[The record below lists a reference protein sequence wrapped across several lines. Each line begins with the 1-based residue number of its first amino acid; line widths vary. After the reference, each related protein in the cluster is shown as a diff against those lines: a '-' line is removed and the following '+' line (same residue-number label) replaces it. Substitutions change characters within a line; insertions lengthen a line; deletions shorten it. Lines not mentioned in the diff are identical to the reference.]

1 MADIDGGGL
10 SFVSD
15 MDNSQ
20 LESAIQETLRRV
32 QGMSDGFVGV
42 GDTVDK
48 TVADIGTML
57 GKIGAECEKQETA
70 IWKLEDEFESLKQ
83 LASQEWEKNGFSAEY
98 KALKDKQ
105 KAIQG
110 EITVR
115 KQLLSE
121 LRNQSNELDS
131 ARDAMLA
138 EQKATNENAKSQV
151 SLRTRLRELKME
163 LVELEAAG
171 QRQTARYREVQA
183 EVARLTDA
191 WGDAQAQANI
201 LANDDAGFAGVMSG
215 LTGLTGGFSA
225 VAGMVGLFGSE
236 SENLQQIMLKTQ
248 SIMAVTNGLM
258 QVSQALNK
266 DSAFMLGTVGRLK
279 EWWNGLLEV
288 GRNAEAAETTT
299 IQANT
304 AAQAENA
311 AATGANTLAEEASAA
326 ANQANAAAR
335 GKATAATTANTGVQ
349 AANTAATGAQAVAA
363 KAGTVANIGLAGAF
377 RMVGAA
383 IKSIPVFG
391 WILAGISALIGLYS
405 HFSSKASEA
414 KKAQEEFSK
423 SLVENCYKPIGKIE
437 ELSAAWSALGD
448 NIEAKEAFIRK
459 NKQAFDELGISID
472 GVTAAENALNKNKD
486 AFINAQIKKAEALA
500 YIEMGMAKLKQAL
513 QNREDAENVSL
524 NWIEKLFSYGGAG
537 AKMLHEKR
545 TELTNEA
552 IALEGEMRGYFEKA
566 RQSEAAGTQILSDAM
581 IDTNE
586 IAARSLGGLNQQ
598 IAAKR
603 EELLK
608 SLDAETYKK
617 VMGEIDVLQKK
628 ADAITG
634 TTTHRTGGGGGGG
647 SAAKT
652 DPFLE
657 KMQKRK
663 AEYQRFLKWVN
674 SGDSVLVA
682 SANQEFA
689 GLLEQGA
696 TYIDYLKKQRDQIL
710 AVDAAAHS
718 KKQTAQLRTLNDQIA
733 EETKRTVLEQFNQEL
748 SEQLTNA
755 KSVIEMLNIIERRR
769 QELANDGTEL
779 DTGKK
784 EILDDA
790 EKDARKQAKEQT
802 EALLDEFASYTDKR
816 RAIEEQ
822 FNKDI
827 EMLTRA
833 RNAAT
838 TDADRASIDAAIA
851 NRRRQY
857 TKDTEGTGDADY
869 DRLVEQYTGYEQKR
883 AAIAKKYDEE
893 RRLAREHGDQE
904 MLARIANAEQE
915 ELSKLSNEILTQS
928 ADWQLLF
935 GNLEGLTTSTIERLI
950 KNIEEQKIQFSG
962 DFNPADLAA
971 INEQLEKARD
981 EINKRNPFKAL
992 GNAFEELRRQM
1003 SDNKLLSNDNDP
1015 FLAELKAKED
1025 EYKLYQRWIQS
1036 GNKDLVQGSQDAFAG
1051 LLSQGG
1057 TYLDYLKGKKRELQV
1072 QGKIDMGVEVGNSM
1086 QVIDALIRKVESGK
1100 SAGDMMKDAL
1110 KDVFSN
1116 VGSTLSLVSGTF
1128 DSVVQGMEKMGIA
1141 MDEETA
1147 AILGDIGGI
1156 LSGASQAAEGI
1167 ASGNPLAVIQGSIS
1181 LLSSAFDLFNSRD
1194 RKAEKSIKKHKEQI
1208 DILANAYKQLEWQIN
1223 KALGGEVYK
1232 NQKAAIRNM
1241 QQQQAHLYGMINDER
1256 SKKHTDDGKIREY
1269 QEQIAE
1275 LSRSIQDML
1284 DEIANDL
1291 VQTNAKDFSSS
1302 LAENLVGAF
1311 EKGESAAKAF
1321 EDTVNEVLKNAIV
1334 NQLKKKFLEQQLQGA
1349 LDNLTNSMGYWNGDD
1364 FVFDGL
1370 TDAEIAA
1377 FKQKVQAAAN
1387 NFNQALGIYSDLFKD
1402 LTDEEDADTSLTG
1415 AVKGVSEETA
1425 SLVAGQ
1431 MNAVRINQ
1439 LECKDILR
1447 QQLLVLNTIAANTA
1461 FNKHLAKIDQIITIL
1476 EANGGDSLR
1485 SQGLVA

>member
-32 QGMSDGFVGV
+32 QGLSDGFVGV

-57 GKIGAECEKQETA
+57 GQIGAECEKQETA
-70 IWKLEDEFESLKQ
+70 IWQLEDEFESLKQ
-83 LASQEWEKNGFSAEY
+83 LASQEWEKNGWSADY
-98 KALKDKQ
+98 KAIKDKQ

-115 KQLLSE
+115 KQLLNE
-121 LRNQSNELDS
+121 LRDQSDKLDS

-138 EQKATNENAKSQV
+138 EQKAVNENAKAQT
-151 SLRTRLRELKME
+151 SLRARLRELKTEM
-163 LVELEAAG
+163 VELEAAG
-171 QRQTARYREVQA
+171 MRNTDRYREVRA
-183 EVARLTDA
+183 EAAALTDA
-191 WGDAQAQANI
+191 WGDAQAQANA

-225 VAGMVGLFGSE
+225 VAGMVGLFGDE

-266 DSAFMLGTVGRLK
+266 DSAFMLNTVGRLK

-288 GRNAEAAETTT
+288 GRSAQVAETAA
-299 IQANT
+299 IQANS

-311 AATGANTLAEEASAA
+311 TATGINTVADEASAA

-335 GKATAATTANTGVQ
+335 GQVTAATTANTAVQ
-349 AANTAATGAQAVAA
+349 GANTVATGAQASAA
-363 KAGTVANIGLAGAF
+363 TAGTAANIGLAGAF

-391 WILAGISALIGLYS
+391 WILAGISALIALYS

-423 SLVENCYKPIGKIE
+423 SMVENCYKPIGTIKD
-437 ELSAAWSALGD
+437 LSARWTELGD
-448 NIEAKEAFIRK
+448 NLEAKKKFIEENRQK
-459 NKQAFDELGISID
+459 FEELGVSIN
-472 GVTAAENALNKNKD
+472 GVTDAENLLVANKD
-486 AFINAQIKKAEALA
+486 AFIEAQIEKAKAMTYVQLAMDKQKEALLKLEERDRENSNVVKLGWSGWYSPWKEKNEEYKA
-500 YIEMGMAKLKQAL
+500 LMAESDNLFAQARSHEQAGFNQLQQASIQSTQQYAEGSLGAIEQAISLKQAALKNLTDNTAYKNALAELAEL
-513 QNREDAENVSL
+513 QEQAN
-524 NWIEKLFSYGGAG
+524 K
-537 AKMLHEKR
+537 
-545 TELTNEA
+545 
-552 IALEGEMRGYFEKA
+552 
-566 RQSEAAGTQILSDAM
+566 
-581 IDTNE
+581 
-586 IAARSLGGLNQQ
+586 
-598 IAAKR
+598 
-603 EELLK
+603 
-608 SLDAETYKK
+608 
-617 VMGEIDVLQKK
+617 
-628 ADAITG
+628 ITG
-634 TTTHRTGGGGGGG
+634 NKTNQFKVSGGGGGNGG
-647 SAAKT
+647 SGVKT

-657 KMQKRK
+657 KLQKRK
-663 AEYQRFLKWVN
+663 AEYDRFLKWVN
-674 SGDSVLVA
+674 SGDSVLIA

-689 GLLEQGA
+689 GLLAQGA
-696 TYIDYLKKQRDQIL
+696 TYIDYLKRQRDQIL
-710 AVDAAAHS
+710 AVDVANRTKAQN
-718 KKQTAQLRTLNDQIA
+718 KQLRTLNDQIA

-769 QELANDGTEL
+769 RELANDGTEL

-784 EILDDA
+784 DILDEA
-790 EKDARKQAKEQT
+790 EKNAWNQAKEQT
-802 EALLDEFASYTDKR
+802 EDLLKEFASYTDKR

-838 TDADRASIDAAIA
+838 TDADRESIDAAIA
-851 NRRRQY
+851 NRRRKY
-857 TKDTEGTGDADY
+857 AKDTEGTGDADY
-869 DRLVEQYTGYEQKR
+869 DKLVEQYTGYEQKR
-883 AAIAKKYDEE
+883 AAIAKKYDEQ

-962 DFNPADLAA
+962 DFNPADLQA
-971 INEQLEKARD
+971 INEQLEKARG
-981 EINKRNPFKAL
+981 EIEKRNPFKAL
-992 GNAFEELRRQM
+992 SNAFSELRRQM

-1015 FLAELKAKED
+1015 FLAEFKAKED
-1025 EYKLYQRWIQS
+1025 EYKLYQKWIQS

-1057 TYLDYLKGKKRELQV
+1057 TYLDYLKGKKRELQ
-1072 QGKIDMGVEVGNSM
+1072 GKIDMGVNVGNSM

-1141 MDEETA
+1141 MDEETS

-1167 ASGNPLAVIQGSIS
+1167 ASGNPLAVIQGSIT

-1194 RKAEKSIKKHKEQI
+1194 RRAEKSIRKHKEQI
-1208 DILANAYKQLEWQIN
+1208 DILSNAYKQLEWQIG

-1232 NQKAAIRNM
+1232 NQQAAIRNM
-1241 QQQQAHLYGMINDER
+1241 QQQQAHLYGMISDEQ
-1256 SKKHTDDGKIREY
+1256 SKKHTDQSKIREY

-1275 LSRSIQDML
+1275 LDRSIQDML
-1284 DEIANDL
+1284 DDIANDIL
-1291 VQTNAKDFSSS
+1291 QTNAKEFSNS

-1321 EDTVNEVLKNAIV
+1321 EETVNEVLKNAIV

-1349 LDNLTNSMGYWNGDD
+1349 LDSLTNSMGFWSGDD
-1364 FVFDGL
+1364 FVFNGL
-1370 TDAEIAA
+1370 TDSEIEA
-1377 FKQKVQAAAN
+1377 FKAKVQAAAN

-1402 LTDEEDADTSLTG
+1402 LNNEEDADTSLTG

-1431 MNAVRINQ
+1431 INAVRINQ

-1461 FNKHLAKIDQIITIL
+1461 FNKHLAKIDRIITLL
-1476 EANGGDSLR
+1476 ESNGGDSLR

>member
-32 QGMSDGFVGV
+32 QGLSDGFVGV

-57 GKIGAECEKQETA
+57 GQIGAECEKQENA
-70 IWKLEDEFESLKQ
+70 IWQLEDEFESLKQ
-83 LASQEWEKNGFSAEY
+83 LASQEWEKNGWSADY
-98 KALKDKQ
+98 KAIKDKQ

-115 KQLLSE
+115 KQLLNE
-121 LRNQSNELDS
+121 LRDQSDKLDS

-138 EQKATNENAKSQV
+138 EQKAVNENAKAQT
-151 SLRTRLRELKME
+151 SLRARLRELKME
-163 LVELEAAG
+163 MVELEAAG
-171 QRQTARYREVQA
+171 QRNTDRYREVRA
-183 EVARLTDA
+183 EAAALTDA
-191 WGDAQAQANI
+191 WGDAQAQANA

-225 VAGMVGLFGSE
+225 VAGMVGLFGDE
-236 SENLQQIMLKTQ
+236 NENLQQIMLKTQ

-288 GRNAEAAETTT
+288 GRDAQIAETAA
-299 IQANT
+299 IQANS

-311 AATGANTLAEEASAA
+311 TATGVNTVADEASVA

-335 GKATAATTANTGVQ
+335 GQVTAATTANTAVQ
-349 AANTAATGAQAVAA
+349 GANTVATGAQASAA
-363 KAGTVANIGLAGAF
+363 TAGTAANIGLAGAF

-391 WILAGISALIGLYS
+391 WILAGISALIALYS

-423 SLVENCYKPIGKIE
+423 SMVENCYKPIGTIKD
-437 ELSAAWSALGD
+437 LSARWTELGD
-448 NIEAKEAFIRK
+448 NLEAKKKFIEENRQK
-459 NKQAFDELGISID
+459 FDELGVSIN
-472 GVTAAENALNKNKD
+472 GVTDAENLLNANVKP
-486 AFINAQIKKAEALA
+486 FIDAQIEKAKAMTYVQLAMDKQKEALLKLEERDQESQTVVKLGWKGFYSPWKEKNEEYKA
-500 YIEMGMAKLKQAL
+500 LLAESDNLFAQARNHEQAGFNQLQQASIQSTQQYAEGSLGAIEQAISLKQAALKNLTDNTAYKNALAELAQL
-513 QNREDAENVSL
+513 QDQAN
-524 NWIEKLFSYGGAG
+524 K
-537 AKMLHEKR
+537 
-545 TELTNEA
+545 
-552 IALEGEMRGYFEKA
+552 
-566 RQSEAAGTQILSDAM
+566 
-581 IDTNE
+581 
-586 IAARSLGGLNQQ
+586 
-598 IAAKR
+598 
-603 EELLK
+603 
-608 SLDAETYKK
+608 
-617 VMGEIDVLQKK
+617 
-628 ADAITG
+628 ITG
-634 TTTHRTGGGGGGG
+634 NTTNQFRVSGGG
-647 SAAKT
+647 SGGGKGGSGVKS

-657 KMQKRK
+657 KLQKRK
-663 AEYQRFLKWVN
+663 AEYDRFLKWVN
-674 SGDSVLVA
+674 SGDSVLIA

-689 GLLEQGA
+689 GLLAQGA

-710 AVDAAAHS
+710 AVDVANRTKAQN
-718 KKQTAQLRTLNDQIA
+718 KQLRTLNDQIA

-769 QELANDGTEL
+769 RELANDGTEL

-784 EILDDA
+784 DILDEA
-790 EKDARKQAKEQT
+790 EKNARNQAKEQT
-802 EALLDEFASYTDKR
+802 EDLLKEFASYTDKR

-851 NRRRQY
+851 NRRRKY
-857 TKDTEGTGDADY
+857 AKDTEGTGDADY
-869 DRLVEQYTGYEQKR
+869 DKLVEQYTGYEQKR
-883 AAIAKKYDEE
+883 AAIAKRYDEQ
-893 RRLAREHGDQE
+893 RRIAREHGDQE

-962 DFNPADLAA
+962 DFNPADLQA
-971 INEQLEKARD
+971 INEQLEKARG
-981 EINKRNPFKAL
+981 EIEKRNPFKAL
-992 GNAFEELRRQM
+992 GNAFAELRRQI
-1003 SDNKLLSNDNDP
+1003 SDNKLLSSDNDP
-1015 FLAELKAKED
+1015 FLAELKAKEN
-1025 EYKLYQRWIQS
+1025 EYNLYQKWIQS

-1057 TYLDYLKGKKRELQV
+1057 TYLDYLKGKKRELQ
-1072 QGKIDMGVEVGNSM
+1072 GKIDMGVNVGNSM

-1141 MDEETA
+1141 MDEETS

-1167 ASGNPLAVIQGSIS
+1167 ASGNPLAVIQGSIT

-1194 RKAEKSIKKHKEQI
+1194 RRAEKSIRKHKEQI
-1208 DILANAYKQLEWQIN
+1208 DILSNAYKQLEWQIG

-1232 NQKAAIRNM
+1232 NQQAAIRNM
-1241 QQQQAHLYGMINDER
+1241 QQQQAHLYGMISDER
-1256 SKKHTDDGKIREY
+1256 SKKHTDQSKIREY

-1275 LSRSIQDML
+1275 LDRSIQDML
-1284 DEIANDL
+1284 DDIANDIL
-1291 VQTNAKDFSSS
+1291 QTNAKEFSNS

-1321 EDTVNEVLKNAIV
+1321 EETVNEVLKNAIV

-1349 LDNLTNSMGYWNGDD
+1349 LDSLTNSMGFWSGDD
-1364 FVFDGL
+1364 FIFNGL
-1370 TDAEIAA
+1370 TDSEIEA
-1377 FKQKVQAAAN
+1377 FKAKVQAAAN

-1402 LTDEEDADTSLTG
+1402 LNNEEDADTSLTG

-1431 MNAVRINQ
+1431 INAVRINQ

-1461 FNKHLAKIDQIITIL
+1461 FNKHLAKIDRIITLL
-1476 EANGGDSLR
+1476 ESNGGDSLR

>member
-32 QGMSDGFVGV
+32 QGLSDGFVGV

-57 GKIGAECEKQETA
+57 GQIGAECEKQETA
-70 IWKLEDEFESLKQ
+70 IWQLEDEFESLKQ
-83 LASQEWEKNGFSAEY
+83 LASQEWEKNGWSADY
-98 KALKDKQ
+98 KAIKDKQ

-115 KQLLSE
+115 KQLLNE
-121 LRNQSNELDS
+121 LRDQSDKLDS

-138 EQKATNENAKSQV
+138 EQKAVNENAKAQT
-151 SLRTRLRELKME
+151 SLRARLRELKTEM
-163 LVELEAAG
+163 VELEAAG
-171 QRQTARYREVQA
+171 MRNTDRYREVRA
-183 EVARLTDA
+183 EAAALTDA
-191 WGDAQAQANI
+191 WGDAQAQANA

-225 VAGMVGLFGSE
+225 VAGMVGLFGDE

-266 DSAFMLGTVGRLK
+266 DSAFMLNTVGRLK

-288 GRNAEAAETTT
+288 GRSAQVAETAA
-299 IQANT
+299 IQANS

-311 AATGANTLAEEASAA
+311 TATGINTVADEASAA

-335 GKATAATTANTGVQ
+335 GQVTAATTANTAVQ
-349 AANTAATGAQAVAA
+349 GANTVATGAQASAA
-363 KAGTVANIGLAGAF
+363 TAGTAANIGLAGAF

-391 WILAGISALIGLYS
+391 WILAGISALIALYS

-423 SLVENCYKPIGKIE
+423 SMVENCYKPIGTIKD
-437 ELSAAWSALGD
+437 LSARWTELGD
-448 NIEAKEAFIRK
+448 NLEAKKKFIEENRQK
-459 NKQAFDELGISID
+459 FEELGVSIN
-472 GVTAAENALNKNKD
+472 GVTDAENLLVANKD
-486 AFINAQIKKAEALA
+486 AFIEAQIEKAKAMTYVQLAMDKQKEALLKLEERDRENSNVVKLGWSGWYSPWKEKNEEYKA
-500 YIEMGMAKLKQAL
+500 LMAESDNLFAQARSHEQAGFNQLQQASIQSTQQYAEGSLGAIEQAISLKQAALKNLTDNTAYKNALAELAGL
-513 QNREDAENVSL
+513 QEQAN
-524 NWIEKLFSYGGAG
+524 K
-537 AKMLHEKR
+537 
-545 TELTNEA
+545 
-552 IALEGEMRGYFEKA
+552 
-566 RQSEAAGTQILSDAM
+566 
-581 IDTNE
+581 
-586 IAARSLGGLNQQ
+586 
-598 IAAKR
+598 
-603 EELLK
+603 
-608 SLDAETYKK
+608 
-617 VMGEIDVLQKK
+617 
-628 ADAITG
+628 ITG
-634 TTTHRTGGGGGGG
+634 NKTNQFKVSGGG
-647 SAAKT
+647 SGGGNGGSGVKT

-657 KMQKRK
+657 KLQKRK
-663 AEYQRFLKWVN
+663 AEYDRFLKWVN
-674 SGDSVLVA
+674 SGDSVLIA

-689 GLLEQGA
+689 GLLAQGA
-696 TYIDYLKKQRDQIL
+696 TYIDYLKRQRDQIL
-710 AVDAAAHS
+710 AVDVANRTKAQN
-718 KKQTAQLRTLNDQIA
+718 KQLRTLNDQIA

-769 QELANDGTEL
+769 RELANDGTEL

-784 EILDDA
+784 DILDEA
-790 EKDARKQAKEQT
+790 EKNARNQAKEQT
-802 EALLDEFASYTDKR
+802 EDLLKEFASYTDKR

-838 TDADRASIDAAIA
+838 TDADRESIDAAIA
-851 NRRRQY
+851 NRRRKY
-857 TKDTEGTGDADY
+857 AKDTEGTGDADY
-869 DRLVEQYTGYEQKR
+869 DKLVEQYTGYEQKR
-883 AAIAKKYDEE
+883 AAIAKKYDEQ

-962 DFNPADLAA
+962 DFNPADLQA
-971 INEQLEKARD
+971 INEQLEKARG
-981 EINKRNPFKAL
+981 EIEKRNPFKAL
-992 GNAFEELRRQM
+992 SNAFSELRRQM

-1057 TYLDYLKGKKRELQV
+1057 TYLDYLKGKKRELQ
-1072 QGKIDMGVEVGNSM
+1072 GKIDMGVNVGNSM

-1141 MDEETA
+1141 MDEETQ

-1167 ASGNPLAVIQGSIS
+1167 ASGNPLAVIQGSIT

-1194 RKAEKSIKKHKEQI
+1194 RRAEKSIRKHKEQI
-1208 DILANAYKQLEWQIN
+1208 DILSNAYKQLEWQIG

-1232 NQKAAIRNM
+1232 NQQAAIRNM
-1241 QQQQAHLYGMINDER
+1241 QQQQAHLYGMISDER
-1256 SKKHTDDGKIREY
+1256 SKKHTDQSKIREY

-1275 LSRSIQDML
+1275 LDRSIQDML
-1284 DEIANDL
+1284 DDIANDIL
-1291 VQTNAKDFSSS
+1291 QTNAKEFSSS

-1321 EDTVNEVLKNAIV
+1321 EETVNEVLKNAIV

-1349 LDNLTNSMGYWNGDD
+1349 LDSLTNSMGFWSGDD
-1364 FVFDGL
+1364 FIFNGL
-1370 TDAEIAA
+1370 TDSEIEA
-1377 FKQKVQAAAN
+1377 FKAKVQAAAN

-1402 LTDEEDADTSLTG
+1402 LNNEEDADTSLTG

-1431 MNAVRINQ
+1431 INAVRINQ

-1461 FNKHLAKIDQIITIL
+1461 FNKHLAKIDRIITLL
-1476 EANGGDSLR
+1476 ESNGGDSLR

>member
-32 QGMSDGFVGV
+32 QGLSDGFVGV

-57 GKIGAECEKQETA
+57 GQIGAECEKQENA
-70 IWKLEDEFESLKQ
+70 IWQLEDEFESLKQ
-83 LASQEWEKNGFSAEY
+83 LASQEWEKNGWSADY
-98 KALKDKQ
+98 KAIKDKQ

-115 KQLLSE
+115 KQLLNE
-121 LRNQSNELDS
+121 LRDQSDKLDS

-138 EQKATNENAKSQV
+138 EQKAVNENAKAQT
-151 SLRTRLRELKME
+151 SLRARLRELKME
-163 LVELEAAG
+163 MVELEAAG
-171 QRQTARYREVQA
+171 QRNTDRYRQVRA
-183 EVARLTDA
+183 EAAALTDA
-191 WGDAQAQANI
+191 WGDAQAQANA

-225 VAGMVGLFGSE
+225 VAGMVGLFGDE

-288 GRNAEAAETTT
+288 GRNAQVAETAA
-299 IQANT
+299 IQSNT

-311 AATGANTLAEEASAA
+311 TATGVNAAADEASAA
-326 ANQANAAAR
+326 ANRANAAAR
-335 GKATAATTANTGVQ
+335 GQATAATTANTAVQ
-349 AANTAATGAQAVAA
+349 GANTAATGAQAASA
-363 KAGTVANIGLAGAF
+363 TAGTAANIGLAGAF

-405 HFSSKASEA
+405 HFSSKAADA

-423 SLVENCYKPIGKIE
+423 ALVENCYKPIGKIE
-437 ELSAAWSALGD
+437 ELSAAWDALGD

-472 GVTAAENALNKNKD
+472 GVTAAENALVNNKE
-486 AFINAQIKKAEALA
+486 AFIQAQIEKAKALA
-500 YIEMGMAKLKQAL
+500 YIEMGMAKLKEAL
-513 QNREDAENVSL
+513 QKREDAENVSL
-524 NWIEKLFSYGGAG
+524 NWLEEIFSYGGAG
-537 AKMLHEKR
+537 AKMLREKR

-552 IALEGEMRGYFEKA
+552 IGLEAEMRDYFEKA
-566 RQSEAAGTQILSDAM
+566 RQAEASGTQILADAM

-586 IAARSLGGLNQQ
+586 VVAGSLGDLNQQ

-608 SLDAETYKK
+608 SLDADTYKK
-617 VMGEIDVLQKK
+617 VMGEIDALQKK

-634 TTTHRTGGGGGGG
+634 TTNNRNGGGGG
-647 SAAKT
+647 AKT

-657 KMQKRK
+657 KLQKRK

-710 AVDAAAHS
+710 AVDVAART
-718 KKQTAQLRTLNDQIA
+718 KKQNKQLRTLNDQIA

-769 QELANDGTEL
+769 QELAKDGTEI
-779 DTGKK
+779 DNGKSD
-784 EILDDA
+784 ILDDA

-822 FNKDI
+822 FNKDM
-827 EMLTRA
+827 ELLNRA
-833 RNAAT
+833 RAAAT
-838 TDADRASIDAAIA
+838 TDADRASVDAAIA
-851 NRRRQY
+851 NRRRQFE
-857 TKDTEGTGDADY
+857 KDTDGTGDADY
-869 DRLVEQYTGYEQKR
+869 DKLVEQYTGYEQKR

-904 MLARIANAEQE
+904 MLARIAHAEQE

-962 DFNPADLAA
+962 DFNPADLQA
-971 INEQLEKARD
+971 INEQLEKARG
-981 EINKRNPFKAL
+981 EIEKRNPFKAL
-992 GNAFEELRRQM
+992 SNAFSELRRQM

-1015 FLAELKAKED
+1015 FLAELKAKEN
-1025 EYKLYQRWIQS
+1025 EYNLYQKWIQS

-1057 TYLDYLKGKKRELQV
+1057 TYLDYLKGKKRELQ
-1072 QGKIDMGVEVGNSM
+1072 GKIDMGVNVGNSM

-1141 MDEETA
+1141 MDEETS

-1167 ASGNPLAVIQGSIS
+1167 ASGNPLAVIQGSIT

-1194 RKAEKSIKKHKEQI
+1194 RRAEKSIRKHKEQI
-1208 DILANAYKQLEWQIN
+1208 DILSNAYKQLEWQIG

-1232 NQKAAIRNM
+1232 NQQAAIRNM

-1256 SKKHTDDGKIREY
+1256 SKKHTDQSKIREY

-1275 LSRSIQDML
+1275 LDRSIQDML
-1284 DEIANDL
+1284 DDIANDIL
-1291 VQTNAKDFSSS
+1291 QTNAKEFSTS
-1302 LAENLVGAF
+1302 LAESLVGAF

-1321 EDTVNEVLKNAIV
+1321 EETVNEVLKNAIV
-1334 NQLKKKFLEQQLQGA
+1334 NHLKKKFLEQQLQGA
-1349 LDNLTNSMGYWNGDD
+1349 LDSLTNSMGFWSGDD
-1364 FVFDGL
+1364 FIFNGL
-1370 TDAEIAA
+1370 TDSEIEA
-1377 FKQKVQAAAN
+1377 FKAKVQAAAN

-1402 LTDEEDADTSLTG
+1402 LNNEEDADTSLTG

-1431 MNAVRINQ
+1431 INAVRINQ

-1461 FNKHLAKIDQIITIL
+1461 FNKHLAKIDRIITLL
-1476 EANGGDSLR
+1476 ESNGGDSLR

>member
-32 QGMSDGFVGV
+32 QGLSDGFVGV

-57 GKIGAECEKQETA
+57 GQIGAECEKQENA
-70 IWKLEDEFESLKQ
+70 IWQLEDEFESLKQ
-83 LASQEWEKNGFSAEY
+83 LASQEWEKNGWSADY
-98 KALKDKQ
+98 KAIKDKQ

-115 KQLLSE
+115 KQLLNE
-121 LRNQSNELDS
+121 LRDQSDKLDS

-138 EQKATNENAKSQV
+138 EQKAVNENAKAQT
-151 SLRTRLRELKME
+151 SLRARLRELKME
-163 LVELEAAG
+163 MVELEAAG
-171 QRQTARYREVQA
+171 QRNTDRYREVRA
-183 EVARLTDA
+183 EAAALTDA
-191 WGDAQAQANI
+191 WGDAQAQANA

-225 VAGMVGLFGSE
+225 VAGMVGLFGDE

-288 GRNAEAAETTT
+288 GRDAQIAETAA
-299 IQANT
+299 IQANS

-311 AATGANTLAEEASAA
+311 TATGVNTVADEASVA

-335 GKATAATTANTGVQ
+335 GQVTAATTANTAVQ
-349 AANTAATGAQAVAA
+349 GANTVATGAQASAA
-363 KAGTVANIGLAGAF
+363 TAGTAANIGLAGAF

-391 WILAGISALIGLYS
+391 WILAGISALIALYS

-423 SLVENCYKPIGKIE
+423 SMVENCYKPIGTIKD
-437 ELSAAWSALGD
+437 LSARWTELGD
-448 NIEAKEAFIRK
+448 NLEAKKKFIEENRQKFDELGVSINSVTDAENLLVANKEAFI
-459 NKQAFDELGISID
+459 E
-472 GVTAAENALNKNKD
+472 
-486 AFINAQIKKAEALA
+486 AQIEKAKAMTYVQLAMDKQKEALLKLEERDRENSNVVKLGWSGWYSPWKEKNDEYKA
-500 YIEMGMAKLKQAL
+500 LLAESENLFAQARSHEQAGFNQLQQASIQGTQQYAEGSLGAIEQAIQLKQAALKNLTDNTAYKNALAELAEL
-513 QNREDAENVSL
+513 QEQAN
-524 NWIEKLFSYGGAG
+524 K
-537 AKMLHEKR
+537 
-545 TELTNEA
+545 
-552 IALEGEMRGYFEKA
+552 
-566 RQSEAAGTQILSDAM
+566 
-581 IDTNE
+581 
-586 IAARSLGGLNQQ
+586 
-598 IAAKR
+598 
-603 EELLK
+603 
-608 SLDAETYKK
+608 
-617 VMGEIDVLQKK
+617 
-628 ADAITG
+628 ITG
-634 TTTHRTGGGGGGG
+634 NKTNQFKVSGSGGGGNGG
-647 SAAKT
+647 SGVKS

-657 KMQKRK
+657 KLQKRK
-663 AEYQRFLKWVN
+663 AEYDRFLKWVN
-674 SGDSVLVA
+674 SGDSVLIA

-689 GLLEQGA
+689 GLLAQGA
-696 TYIDYLKKQRDQIL
+696 TYIDYLKRQRDQIL
-710 AVDAAAHS
+710 SVDVAART
-718 KKQTAQLRTLNDQIA
+718 KEQNKQLRTLNDQIA

-769 QELANDGTEL
+769 RELANDGTEL

-784 EILDDA
+784 DILDEA
-790 EKDARKQAKEQT
+790 EKNARNQAKEQT
-802 EALLDEFASYTDKR
+802 EDLLKEFASYTDKR

-838 TDADRASIDAAIA
+838 TEADRASIDAAIA
-851 NRRRQY
+851 NRRRKY
-857 TKDTEGTGDADY
+857 AKDTEGTGDADY
-869 DRLVEQYTGYEQKR
+869 DKLVEQYTGYEQKR
-883 AAIAKKYDEE
+883 AAIAKRYDEQ

-904 MLARIANAEQE
+904 MLARITNAEQE

-962 DFNPADLAA
+962 DFNPADLQA
-971 INEQLEKARD
+971 INEQLEKARG
-981 EINKRNPFKAL
+981 EIEKRNPFKAL
-992 GNAFEELRRQM
+992 SNAFSELRRQM

-1015 FLAELKAKED
+1015 FLAELKAKEN
-1025 EYKLYQRWIQS
+1025 EYNLYQKWIQS

-1057 TYLDYLKGKKRELQV
+1057 TYLDYLKGKKRELQ
-1072 QGKIDMGVEVGNSM
+1072 GKIDMGVNVGNSM

-1141 MDEETA
+1141 MDEETS

-1167 ASGNPLAVIQGSIS
+1167 ASGNPLAVIQGSIT

-1194 RKAEKSIKKHKEQI
+1194 RRAEKSIRKHKEQI
-1208 DILANAYKQLEWQIN
+1208 DILSNAYKQLEWQIG

-1232 NQKAAIRNM
+1232 NQQAAIRNM
-1241 QQQQAHLYGMINDER
+1241 QQQQAHLYGMISDEQ
-1256 SKKHTDDGKIREY
+1256 SKKHTDQSKIREY

-1275 LSRSIQDML
+1275 LDRSIQDML
-1284 DEIANDL
+1284 DDIANDIL
-1291 VQTNAKDFSSS
+1291 QTNAKEFSNS

-1321 EDTVNEVLKNAIV
+1321 EETVNEVLKNAIV

-1349 LDNLTNSMGYWNGDD
+1349 LDSLTNSMGFWSGDD
-1364 FVFDGL
+1364 FIFNGL
-1370 TDAEIAA
+1370 TDSEIEA
-1377 FKQKVQAAAN
+1377 FKAKVQAAAN

-1402 LTDEEDADTSLTG
+1402 LNNEEDADTSLTG

-1431 MNAVRINQ
+1431 INAVRINQ

-1461 FNKHLAKIDQIITIL
+1461 FNKHLAKIDRIITLL
-1476 EANGGDSLR
+1476 ESNGGDSLR

>member
-20 LESAIQETLRRV
+20 LKSAIQETLRRV
-32 QGMSDGFVGV
+32 QGLSDGFVAA
-42 GDTVDK
+42 GDSIDK
-48 TVADIGTML
+48 MVADAQQQLALVDAACDDNKFSI
-57 GKIGAECEKQETA
+57 QEL
-70 IWKLEDEFESLKQ
+70 KKEYKQ
-83 LASQEWEKNGFSAEY
+83 LEIEER
-98 KALKDKQ
+98 KALLAGATDQSKEVKANRERRA
-105 KAIQG
+105 AIQG
-110 EITVR
+110 EITVKR
-115 KQLLSE
+115 QLVKDLE
-121 LRNQSNELDS
+121 KEGRALDECVKKLLEEKK
-131 ARDAMLA
+131 AA
-138 EQKATNENAKSQV
+138 EETAKSQA
-151 SLRTRLRELKME
+151 SLRTRIRELQME
-163 LVELEAAG
+163 LVAMEKAG
-171 QRQTARYREVQA
+171 QRNTDRYREIRN
-183 EVARLTDA
+183 EVAGLVDA
-191 WGDAQAQANI
+191 MGDARAQANI

-279 EWWNGLLEV
+279 EWYNDLLSQEV
-288 GRNAEAAETTT
+288 ARQATATTATTT
-299 IQANT
+299 DTVAENENT
-304 AAQAENA
+304 AAVERNTVIQQQNA
-311 AATGANTLAEEASAA
+311 VAKTQGVAATNTSTASEKANTISKN
-326 ANQANAAAR
+326 ANS
-335 GKATAATTANTGVQ
+335 TANTVQ
-349 AANTAATGAQAVAA
+349 AATA
-363 KAGTVANIGLAGAF
+363 KAGTIANIGLAGAF

-423 SLVENCYKPIGKIE
+423 SMVENCYKPIGTIKD
-437 ELSAAWSALGD
+437 LSARWVELGD
-448 NIEAKEAFIRK
+448 NLEAKKKFIEENRQK
-459 NKQAFDELGISID
+459 FDELGVSIN
-472 GVTAAENALNKNKD
+472 GVTDAENLLVANKD
-486 AFINAQIKKAEALA
+486 AFITAQIEKAKAMVYVQMAMEKQKEAMLKLA
-500 YIEMGMAKLKQAL
+500 ERDRESQTVTKLGLKGWYSPWKEKNEEYKALLAESDSLFAQARSHEQAGFNTLQEASIESTQQYAEGSLGAIEQAISLKQAALKNLTDNTAYKNALAELAEL
-513 QNREDAENVSL
+513 QEQAN
-524 NWIEKLFSYGGAG
+524 K
-537 AKMLHEKR
+537 
-545 TELTNEA
+545 
-552 IALEGEMRGYFEKA
+552 
-566 RQSEAAGTQILSDAM
+566 
-581 IDTNE
+581 
-586 IAARSLGGLNQQ
+586 
-598 IAAKR
+598 
-603 EELLK
+603 
-608 SLDAETYKK
+608 
-617 VMGEIDVLQKK
+617 
-628 ADAITG
+628 ITG
-634 TTTHRTGGGGGGG
+634 NKTNQFKASGGGGGGG

-657 KMQKRK
+657 KLQKRK
-663 AEYQRFLKWVN
+663 TEYQRFLKWVN
-674 SGDSVLVA
+674 SGDEVLIA

-689 GLLEQGA
+689 GLLAQGA

-710 AVDAAAHS
+710 EVDVAART
-718 KKQTAQLRTLNDQIA
+718 KEQNKQLRTLNDQIA

-769 QELANDGTEL
+769 QELTNDGTEL

-802 EALLDEFASYTDKR
+802 EALLEEYASYTDKR

-883 AAIAKKYDEE
+883 ADIAKKYDEE

-962 DFNPADLAA
+962 DFNPADLQA
-971 INEQLEKARD
+971 INEQLEKARG
-981 EINKRNPFKAL
+981 EIEKRNPFKAL
-992 GNAFEELRRQM
+992 SNAFSELRRQM

-1057 TYLDYLKGKKRELQV
+1057 TYLDYLKGKKRELQ
-1072 QGKIDMGVEVGNSM
+1072 GKIDMGVEVGNSM

-1141 MDEETA
+1141 MDEETS

>member
-32 QGMSDGFVGV
+32 QGLSDGFVGV

-57 GKIGAECEKQETA
+57 GQIGAECEKQETA
-70 IWKLEDEFESLKQ
+70 IWKLEEDFESLKQ
-83 LASQEWEKNGFSAEY
+83 LASQEWEKNGFSVEY

-115 KQLLSE
+115 KQLLNE

-138 EQKATNENAKSQV
+138 EQKAVNENAKAQT
-151 SLRTRLRELKME
+151 SLRARLRELKTEM
-163 LVELEAAG
+163 VELEAAG
-171 QRQTARYREVQA
+171 MRNTDRYREVRA
-183 EVARLTDA
+183 EAAALTDA
-191 WGDAQAQANI
+191 WGDAQAQANA

-225 VAGMVGLFGSE
+225 VAGMVGLFGDE

-266 DSAFMLGTVGRLK
+266 DSAFMLNTVGRLK

-288 GRNAEAAETTT
+288 GRNAQVAETAA
-299 IQANT
+299 IQSNT

-311 AATGANTLAEEASAA
+311 TATGVNAAADEASAA
-326 ANQANAAAR
+326 ANRANAAAR
-335 GKATAATTANTGVQ
+335 GQATAATTANTAVQ
-349 AANTAATGAQAVAA
+349 GANTAATGAQAASA
-363 KAGTVANIGLAGAF
+363 TAGTAANIGLAGAF

-405 HFSSKASEA
+405 HFSSKAAEA

-423 SLVENCYKPIGKIE
+423 ALVENCYKPIGKIE
-437 ELSAAWSALGD
+437 ELSAAWDALGD

-472 GVTAAENALNKNKD
+472 GVTAAENALVNNKE
-486 AFINAQIKKAEALA
+486 AFIQAQIEKAKALA
-500 YIEMGMAKLKQAL
+500 YIEMGMAKLKEAL
-513 QNREDAENVSL
+513 QKREDAENVSL
-524 NWIEKLFSYGGAG
+524 NWLEEIFSYGGAG
-537 AKMLHEKR
+537 AKMLREKR

-552 IALEGEMRGYFEKA
+552 IGLEAEMRDYFEKA
-566 RQSEAAGTQILSDAM
+566 RQAEASGTQILADAM

-586 IAARSLGGLNQQ
+586 VVAGSLGDLNQQ

-608 SLDAETYKK
+608 SLDADTYKK
-617 VMGEIDVLQKK
+617 VMGEIDALQKK

-634 TTTHRTGGGGGGG
+634 TTNNRNGGGGG
-647 SAAKT
+647 AKT

-657 KMQKRK
+657 KLQKRK

-710 AVDAAAHS
+710 AVDVAART
-718 KKQTAQLRTLNDQIA
+718 KEQNKQLRTLNDQIA

-769 QELANDGTEL
+769 QELAKDGT
-779 DTGKK
+779 DIDNGKSD
-784 EILDDA
+784 ILDDA

-822 FNKDI
+822 FNKDM
-827 EMLTRA
+827 ELLNRA
-833 RNAAT
+833 RAAAT
-838 TDADRASIDAAIA
+838 TDADRASVDAAIA

-857 TKDTEGTGDADY
+857 EKDTDGTGDADY
-869 DRLVEQYTGYEQKR
+869 DKLVEQYTGYEQKR

-904 MLARIANAEQE
+904 MLARIAHAEQD

-950 KNIEEQKIQFSG
+950 KDIEEQKIQFSG

-971 INEQLEKARD
+971 INEQLEKARE

-992 GNAFEELRRQM
+992 GNAFEELRRQI

-1025 EYKLYQRWIQS
+1025 EYKLYQKWIQS

-1057 TYLDYLKGKKRELQV
+1057 TYLDYLKGKKRELQ
-1072 QGKIDMGVEVGNSM
+1072 GKIDMGVNVGNSM

-1141 MDEETA
+1141 MDEETS

-1167 ASGNPLAVIQGSIS
+1167 ASGNPLAVIQGSIT

-1194 RKAEKSIKKHKEQI
+1194 RRAEKSIRKHKEQI
-1208 DILANAYKQLEWQIN
+1208 DILSNAYKQLEWQIG

-1232 NQKAAIRNM
+1232 NQQAAIRNM

-1256 SKKHTDDGKIREY
+1256 SKKKTDDGKIREY

-1275 LSRSIQDML
+1275 LDRSIQDML
-1284 DEIANDL
+1284 DDIANDIL
-1291 VQTNAKDFSSS
+1291 QTNAKEFSNS

-1321 EDTVNEVLKNAIV
+1321 EETVNEVLKNAIV

-1349 LDNLTNSMGYWNGDD
+1349 LDSLTNSMGFWSGDD
-1364 FVFDGL
+1364 FVFNGL
-1370 TDAEIAA
+1370 TDSEIEA
-1377 FKQKVQAAAN
+1377 FKAKVQAAAN

-1402 LTDEEDADTSLTG
+1402 LNNEEDADTSLTG

-1431 MNAVRINQ
+1431 INAVRINQ

-1461 FNKHLAKIDQIITIL
+1461 FNKHLAKIDRIITLL
-1476 EANGGDSLR
+1476 ESNGGDSLR

>member
-57 GKIGAECEKQETA
+57 GKIGAECEKQERA

-391 WILAGISALIGLYS
+391 RILAGISALIGLYS

-423 SLVENCYKPIGKIE
+423 SMVENCYKPIGTIKD
-437 ELSAAWSALGD
+437 LSARWVELGD
-448 NIEAKEAFIRK
+448 NLEAKKKFIEENRQK
-459 NKQAFDELGISID
+459 FDELGVSIN
-472 GVTAAENALNKNKD
+472 GVTDAENLLVANKD
-486 AFINAQIKKAEALA
+486 AFITAQIEKAKAMVYVQMAMEKQKEAMLKLA
-500 YIEMGMAKLKQAL
+500 ERDRESQTVTKLGLKGWYSPWKEKNEEYKALLAESDSLFAQARSHEQAGFNILQEASIESTQQYAEGSLGAIEQAISLKQAALKNLTDNTAYKNALAELAEL
-513 QNREDAENVSL
+513 QEQAN
-524 NWIEKLFSYGGAG
+524 K
-537 AKMLHEKR
+537 
-545 TELTNEA
+545 
-552 IALEGEMRGYFEKA
+552 
-566 RQSEAAGTQILSDAM
+566 
-581 IDTNE
+581 
-586 IAARSLGGLNQQ
+586 
-598 IAAKR
+598 
-603 EELLK
+603 
-608 SLDAETYKK
+608 
-617 VMGEIDVLQKK
+617 
-628 ADAITG
+628 ITG
-634 TTTHRTGGGGGGG
+634 NKTNQFKVSGGGGGGG

-657 KMQKRK
+657 KLQKRK
-663 AEYQRFLKWVN
+663 TEYQRFLKWVN
-674 SGDSVLVA
+674 SGDEVLIA

-689 GLLEQGA
+689 GLLAQGA

-710 AVDAAAHS
+710 EVDVAART
-718 KKQTAQLRTLNDQIA
+718 KEQNKQLRTLNDQIA

-802 EALLDEFASYTDKR
+802 EALLEEYASYTDKR

-883 AAIAKKYDEE
+883 ADIAKKYDEE

-962 DFNPADLAA
+962 DFNPADLQA
-971 INEQLEKARD
+971 INEQLEKARG
-981 EINKRNPFKAL
+981 EIEKRNPFKAL
-992 GNAFEELRRQM
+992 SNAFSELRRQM

-1057 TYLDYLKGKKRELQV
+1057 TYLDYLKGKKRELQ
-1072 QGKIDMGVEVGNSM
+1072 GKIDMGVEVGNSM

-1141 MDEETA
+1141 MDEETS

-1194 RKAEKSIKKHKEQI
+1194 RKAEKSIKRHKEQI

-1241 QQQQAHLYGMINDER
+1241 QQQQAHLYGMIYDEQ
-1256 SKKHTDDGKIREY
+1256 SKKHTDYGKIRQY